1 FLPGKLGGDHSF
13 RVGGYWRDN
22 DGYNSTHTGG
32 NAVARF
38 PSSAELAN
46 GNDCA
51 TQSVGCQMQLT
62 RDGQTEYRLT
72 NISLYGQDTIQHG
85 RMTLQLGVRYDYN
98 HDQALASAVGQNPL
112 LPAVLPAVNFAGND
126 PAVKFNNLSPRVGTT
141 YDVTGDGKTL
151 VRANYA
157 MYWGQVGVG
166 GVAGQVNPVT
176 RVSVRYPWVDL
187 NHDKF
192 VQANEINDSAGV
204 PLAAGGDISKYLA
217 LTGNWNPAAPGSPTT
232 ANSVD
237 SNLKNDR
244 TDEFIV
250 GFDREIG
257 AGFAVGANYVWRR
270 YTNFQFTDTLGLE
283 PSDYVATTY
292 QPAASTCP
300 GADGN
305 RISAGNCPAVTLYV
319 PAFQTPSISR
329 LTNFTTD
336 QYNRAFNGF
345 ELTGRRRM
353 SHHWLMNT
361 SFAYNS

>member
-1 FLPGKLGGDHSF
+1 
-13 RVGGYWRDN
+13 
-22 DGYNSTHTGG
+22 
-32 NAVARF
+32 
-38 PSSAELAN
+38 
-46 GNDCA
+46 
-51 TQSVGCQMQLT
+51 
-62 RDGQTEYRLT
+62 
-72 NISLYGQDTIQHG
+72 
-85 RMTLQLGVRYDYN
+85 
-98 HDQALASAVGQNPL
+98 
-112 LPAVLPAVNFAGND
+112 
-126 PAVKFNNLSPRVGTT
+126 
-141 YDVTGDGKTL
+141 
-151 VRANYA
+151 
-157 MYWGQVGVG
+157 
-166 GVAGQVNPVT
+166 
-176 RVSVRYPWVDL
+176 
-187 NHDKF
+187 
-192 VQANEINDSAGV
+192 
-204 PLAAGGDISKYLA
+204 
-217 LTGNWNPAAPGSPTT
+217 WNPAAPGSPTT

-305 RISAGNCPAVTLYV
+305 RISAGNCPAGTLYV

-336 QYNRAFNGF
+336 QSNRAFNGF

-361 SFAYNS
+361 SFAYNSTIVHNGYAGTFANTATFQEDPTNRTMRDGYQYDYASAGSGLGNVFVNAKWLFKISGLYNLPYDVNVSAFFNARQGYPLEYALNNTSRINGAGTATILLNPVGETRLDNYGNLDFHIDRPIKLGVARFVPMMDIFNVTNGNTIQGIRTTQNATNANQVQAITAPRVLRFGVKVNW